1 MLESNENNGV
11 RSDDGSNGNGAEAPK
26 ATTSRKRIL
35 TRDLSGRIAELEGR
49 IEVISAALSKPE
61 LQSRLEQKMA
71 ELVDQIAKLDE
82 RVTKIAH
89 AVAQSNL
96 MRGPL
101 S

>member
-11 RSDDGSNGNGAEAPK
+11 RENDGANGNGVGSPAAVR
-26 ATTSRKRIL
+26 RKRVL
-35 TRDLSGRIAELEGR
+35 TRDLSARIAELEGR
-49 IEVISAALSKPE
+49 IEVISASLSKPAAP
-61 LQSRLEQKMA
+61 SPLEGKVA
-71 ELVDQIAKLDE
+71 ELAEQVAKLDE

-96 MRGPL
+96 MRSPL